1 MLTTATHHFTP
12 MFGRESLQSNM
23 FSNGSPHS
31 QRIQTS
37 ELDLLAHE
45 YPLPQMRPAPIV
57 RHESLSAIK
66 SPTRDRHFPYE
77 NVHTKTRRRYSEASD
92 TKSGMA
98 GPVRRRISRACDQCN
113 QLRTK
118 CDGRNPCAHCIG
130 TMAIIPPQWP
140 MTDYQPE
147 FGLGCE
153 YVRERKKRGKASRKD
168 LALQQAAAA
177 SASTNPI
184 STSEYS
190 SDDLSPTRSNYGGQE
205 LLTAHHPF
213 LADLSPQPG
222 SSTRT
227 MSASSGSVAG
237 DPTLL
242 SGMRDMMGASDVGVI
257 QEIQEFPSPRSVPWQ
272 HQQFPPWLHDGGL
285 PEHYHDM
292 QGARFRIRD
301 SPSPMTLNGY
311 GLMQDYSRPGLP
323 TMATMGGTQ
332 IIHGGQGAMHQVA
345 PPSGPSASFPLYGEA
360 PFPLMTYHDVHP
372 RIASFPSESH
382 GESPMTRFMADSPEI
397 DPLDWLSH
405 PSPFGGMYQPN
416 SY

>member
-12 MFGRESLQSNM
+12 MFGPESLQSNM
-23 FSNGSPHS
+23 FSNGSAHP

-37 ELDLLAHE
+37 ELDLLAHKSE
-45 YPLPQMRPAPIV
+45 YPPQQMRPGPMV

-77 NVHTKTRRRYSEASD
+77 SVHTKSRRRYSEASD
-92 TKSGMA
+92 TKSGMV

-118 CDGRNPCAHCIG
+118 CDGRSPCAHCIG
-130 TMAIIPPQWP
+130 TNTFSTQLPV
-140 MTDYQPE
+140 TDYPSE

-190 SDDLSPTRSNYGGQE
+190 SDDFSPTRSNYGGQD
-205 LLTAHHPF
+205 LPTVHHPF
-213 LADLSPQPG
+213 LPDLSPHPG

-227 MSASSGSVAG
+227 MSVSSGSVAG
-237 DPTLL
+237 DPALIN
-242 SGMRDMMGASDVGVI
+242 GMRDMMGAGDVGMI
-257 QEIQEFPSPRSVPWQ
+257 QEIQELPAPRSVPWQ
-272 HQQFPPWLHDGGL
+272 HQQFPPLLHDGGL

-292 QGARFRIRD
+292 QGARFRMRD

-311 GLMQDYSRPGLP
+311 ELMQDYSRPGLP
-323 TMATMGGTQ
+323 AMGGTQ

-345 PPSGPSASFPLYGEA
+345 PSLGPSASFPLYGEA
-360 PFPLMTYHDVHP
+360 PFPLMTYYDVHSP
-372 RIASFPSESH
+372 TASFPSGRH

-405 PSPFGGMYQPN
+405 PSPPSGMYQPN